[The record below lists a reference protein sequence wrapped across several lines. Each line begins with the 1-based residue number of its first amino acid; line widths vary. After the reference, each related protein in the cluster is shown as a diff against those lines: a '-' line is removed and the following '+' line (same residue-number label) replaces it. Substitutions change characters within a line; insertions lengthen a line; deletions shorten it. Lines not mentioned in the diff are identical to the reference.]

1 MEVVRLSEEIWMM
14 VWDDLVQAVD
24 TVSTRSLLSWRLVS
38 TSWNRLVCEALVK
51 SWHQTG
57 GRREL
62 CFSPPLMMTQ
72 AKEGLWFWSG
82 VTTIMLECEK
92 DHESEVEAVEVNRDD
107 DDDDDDDGPRIKV
120 GQYNFSKGLWTTW
133 QNTVTSLILSCDC
146 RSTPWTRGAWLETRY
161 GAGEDGLALEL
172 LWNSVTLARQ
182 QRDWP
187 CLLEAMTAW
196 SKSTG
201 QWRKLSRIRFNLSV
215 DLKGDPDLG
224 GGGGGGGGG
233 DFPRVDKIL
242 SHLGTSA
249 CLEMVEINQCLRG
262 ELGQH
267 RRRGRSWNHGL
278 AEAET
283 PSTRRLTAS
292 AAALDAPSAL
302 PATAPSA
309 LPATAPSASR
319 GQHWSPEITRWVRA
333 GAVAD
338 AVAEAGFLEKITN
351 NRRLMQQLSRLPQV
365 LLDGLVLAHSSS
377 PYRPY
382 RPLFEFEE
390 EYLISY
396 GVSQAWVS
404 RHQHFIMGTGAGL
417 EEVRSIE
424 LRVRPP
430 PPGHIA
436 ACWLTNTYSL
446 VCEDCHAMEH
456 GGGHAGGQKT
466 IAEGEAGM
474 SIWLG
479 ERHYHWRQRCLQRQ
493 ARSQLASFKLS
504 SAAHGLATGSHPR
517 HRLTST
523 QS

>member
-1 MEVVRLSEEIWMM
+1 MEVVVRLSEEIWMM

-51 SWHQTG
+51 SWHQARG
-57 GRREL
+57 HREL
-62 CFSPPLMMTQ
+62 RFSPPLMMTQ

-92 DHESEVEAVEVNRDD
+92 DHESEVGAVGVERSSDMDD
-107 DDDDDDDGPRIKV
+107 DDDDDDDGPMIKV
-120 GQYNFSKGLWTTW
+120 GQYNFSQGLWTTW
-133 QNTVTSLILSCDC
+133 QNTVTSIHLSCDC
-146 RSTPWTRGAWLETRY
+146 RSTPWTRGAWLETRD
-161 GAGEDGLALEL
+161 GAGEDGLTLEL

-196 SKSTG
+196 NKSTG

-215 DLKGDPDLG
+215 DLKGDPDLDGG

-267 RRRGRSWNHGL
+267 RRRRRRSWNSDL
-278 AEAET
+278 AET
-283 PSTRRLTAS
+283 VTT
-292 AAALDAPSAL
+292 L

-309 LPATAPSASR
+309 ACTASSTPR
-319 GQHWSPEITRWVRA
+319 RRSPEITRWVRA
-333 GAVAD
+333 GVVAD
-338 AVAEAGFLEKITN
+338 AVADAGFLEKITN

-365 LLDGLVLAHSSS
+365 LLDGLVLAPSST

-404 RHQHFIMGTGAGL
+404 RHQDFIMGTGAGL

-504 SAAHGLATGSHPR
+504 SVGGRQGGHTDSPQP
-517 HRLTST
+517 SVE
-523 QS
+523 